1 MDLVWS
7 LDDIYKSFDSE
18 EFNSDLCTFYKY
30 IEDINKWSDD
40 NLNSYDNCKEKIE
53 YILINYNDF
62 FDLFMKLISYAQLTL
77 SADAKNKKAL
87 SVVEKLEKDMTQI
100 TSSKVK
106 FEKYIG
112 EIENIEDLI
121 NSSNVIKEYSF
132 YIQELRNK
140 YKYLLTQKEEMSISK
155 MKNTGSDSW
164 TKLQELLTS
173 TLMVDI
179 EEDGEV
185 KKKPLSVIRSMAY
198 DKDSNT
204 RRKAYDAELKSY
216 EKIEESSAAAL
227 NSIKGEAITLCKLR
241 GYDGVL
247 QKTLLDSRL
256 DEKIL
261 NTLMEAI
268 KESLPMFRMFYNK
281 KAKML
286 GLNKLA
292 FYDLFAPVG
301 EFDKKYTYEEARDYI
316 VNNFRTFSDELADF
330 ADNAFENKWI
340 DAKPRK
346 GKRGGAFCENIHAVK
361 QSRILSNFTGQFNDV
376 VTLAHELGHGYHD
389 YCLKDEKYLNSTY
402 PMPIAETASI
412 FCETIVKKAAMKEL
426 EDDKL
431 ITILENDISD
441 NAQVIVDIYSR
452 FLFESEM
459 IKRREEGSV
468 SVEELKEIMVEAQK
482 NSYGDGLD
490 ENYLH
495 PYMWICK
502 PHYYYADENFYNFPY
517 AFGLL
522 FSKGLY
528 NMYLNEKDSFADKY
542 NKLLSIT
549 GRKNIKEIG
558 DTMGID
564 LEDIEFWRGSI
575 KVIEEDINK
584 FMKI

>member
-1 MDLVWS
+1 MEQVWS
-7 LDDIYKSFDSE
+7 LDDIYKSFDSD
-18 EFNSDLCTFYKY
+18 EFKSDLGTFYKY

-40 NLNSYDNCKEKIE
+40 NLDSYDNCKEKIAH
-53 YILINYNDF
+53 ILSNYNDF

-77 SADAKNKKAL
+77 SADAKNKQAL
-87 SVVEKLEKDMTQI
+87 SVVEKLEKDVTQI

-112 EIENIEDLI
+112 EIKDIETFI
-121 NSSNVIKEYSF
+121 NSSNLINEYSF
-132 YIQELRNK
+132 YIQKLRSN
-140 YKYLLTQKEEMSISK
+140 YKYLLTDKEEMSIAK

-173 TLMVDI
+173 TLLVDI
-179 EEDGEV
+179 EEDGES
-185 KKKPLSVIRSMAY
+185 KQKPLSVVRSMAY
-198 DKDSNT
+198 DKNENI
-204 RRKAYDAELKSY
+204 RKNAYYAEIKSY
-216 EKIEESSAAAL
+216 KKIEESSAAAL
-227 NSIKGEAITLCKLR
+227 NSIKGEAISLCNLR
-241 GYDGVL
+241 GYDSVL
-247 QKTLLDSRL
+247 QKTLIDSRL

-261 NTLMEAI
+261 NTLMDAI
-268 KESLPMFRMFYNK
+268 KESLPMFRKFYNK

-286 GLNKLA
+286 GHYKLP

-301 EFDKKYTYEEARDYI
+301 EFDKQYTYEEARDYI
-316 VNNFRTFSDELADF
+316 VENFKTFSNELSNF
-330 ADNAFENKWI
+330 ADNAFENNWI
-340 DAKPRK
+340 DAKPRE
-346 GKRGGAFCENIHAVK
+346 GKRGGAFCENIHAIK
-361 QSRILSNFTGQFNDV
+361 QSRILSNFTGKFNDV
-376 VTLAHELGHGYHD
+376 VTLAHELGHAYHD

-412 FCETIVKKAAMKEL
+412 FCETIVKKAAMKEVE
-426 EDDKL
+426 EDEL

-459 IKRREEGSV
+459 IKKREEGSL
-468 SVEELKEIMVEAQK
+468 SVEELKEMMIEAQK

-490 ENYLH
+490 QNYLH
-495 PYMWICK
+495 PYMWTCK
-502 PHYYYADENFYNFPY
+502 PHYYYANENFYNFPY

-528 NMYLNEKDSFADKY
+528 NMYLKEKESFVDKY
-542 NKLLSIT
+542 NELLSIT

-558 DTMGID
+558 EFIGID
-564 LEDIEFWRGSI
+564 LEDIEFWRGSF

-584 FMKI
+584 FMQI

>member
-1 MDLVWS
+1 MDLIWS
-7 LDDIYKSFDSE
+7 LDDIYKSFDSD
-18 EFNSDLCTFYKY
+18 EFKSDLDKFYKY
-30 IEDINKWSDD
+30 IEDINKWSDN
-40 NLNSYDNCKEKIE
+40 NLESYDDSKEKIE
-53 YILINYNDF
+53 YIIVNYNDF
-62 FDLFMKLISYAQLTL
+62 FDLFMRLISYAQLTL
-77 SADAKNKKAL
+77 SGDAKNKQAL
-87 SVVEKLEKDMTQI
+87 SVVEKLEKDVTQI

-112 EIENIEDLI
+112 EIEDIQDFI
-121 NSSNVIKEYSF
+121 NSSNIIKEYSF
-132 YIQELRNK
+132 YIGKLRSN
-140 YKYLLTQKEEMSISK
+140 YKYLLTDKEEMSIAR

-173 TLMVDI
+173 TLLIDI
-179 EEDGEV
+179 NIDNEL
-185 KKKPLSVIRSMAY
+185 KKLPLSVVRSMAY
-198 DKDSNT
+198 DKSSDI
-204 RRKAYDAELKSY
+204 REKAYNAELKSY
-216 EKIEESSAAAL
+216 KKIEDSSAAAL
-227 NSIKGEAITLCKLR
+227 NSIKGEAITICNLR
-241 GYDGVL
+241 GYDSVL
-247 QKTLLDSRL
+247 QKTIIDSRL
-256 DEKIL
+256 NEKIV
-261 NTLMEAI
+261 NTLMDVI
-268 KESLPMFRMFYNK
+268 KESLPMFRKFYKK

-286 GLNKLA
+286 GHDKLP

-301 EFDKKYTYEEARDYI
+301 EFDKQYTYEEAREYI
-316 VNNFRTFSDELADF
+316 VKNFKTFSDELADF
-330 ADNAFENKWI
+330 ADNAFENNWI
-340 DAKPRK
+340 DAKPRE

-361 QSRILSNFTGQFNDV
+361 QSRILSNFTGKFDDV
-376 VTLAHELGHGYHD
+376 VTLAHELGHAYHD

-412 FCETIVKKAAMKEL
+412 FCETIVKKAAMKEI
-426 EDDKL
+426 EDDKR

-459 IKRREEGSV
+459 IERRAEGSL
-468 SVEELKEIMVEAQK
+468 SSEELKEIMIKAQM

-495 PYMWICK
+495 PYMWACK

-522 FSKGLY
+522 FSKGIY
-528 NMYLNEKDSFADKY
+528 SMYLKEKDSFADKY

-558 DTMGID
+558 TSVGID

>member
-1 MDLVWS
+1 MDQVWS
-7 LDDIYKSFDSE
+7 LDDIYKSFDSD
-18 EFNSDLCTFYKY
+18 EFKSDLDKFYKC
-30 IEDINKWSDD
+30 IEDINKWSYE
-40 NLNSYDNCKEKIE
+40 NLSSYDDCKKIE
-53 YILINYNDF
+53 YILSNYNDF

-77 SADAKNKKAL
+77 SADARNKKAL
-87 SVVEKLEKDMTQI
+87 SMVEKLEKDVTQI

-112 EIENIEDLI
+112 EIDDIETLI
-121 NSSNVIKEYSF
+121 NSSNIMKEYVF

-140 YKYLLTQKEEMSISK
+140 YEYLLTEKEEMSIAK

-179 EEDGEV
+179 DEDGET
-185 KKKPLSVIRSMAY
+185 KKKPLSVVRSMAY
-198 DKDSNT
+198 DKDQNI
-204 RRKAYDAELKSY
+204 REKAYKAEIKSY
-216 EKIEESSAAAL
+216 KKIEESSAAAL

-241 GYDGVL
+241 GYDSVL
-247 QKTLLDSRL
+247 QKTLIDSRL

-261 NTLMEAI
+261 STLIDAI
-268 KESLPMFRMFYNK
+268 KESLPMFRKFYDK

-286 GLNKLA
+286 GHNKLP

-301 EFDKKYTYEEARDYI
+301 EFDKQYTYEEARDYI
-316 VNNFRTFSDELADF
+316 VKNFNTFSDELANF
-330 ADNAFENKWI
+330 ADNAFQNNWI
-340 DAKPRK
+340 DATPRE

-361 QSRILSNFTGQFNDV
+361 QSRILSNFTGNFNDV
-376 VTLAHELGHGYHD
+376 VTLAHELGHAYHD
-389 YCLKDEKYLNSTY
+389 YCLKDEKYLNSKY

-412 FCETIVKKAAMKEL
+412 FCETIVKKAAMEEL
-426 EDDKL
+426 EEDKL
-431 ITILENDISD
+431 VTVLENDISD

-452 FLFESEM
+452 FLFESEL
-459 IKRREEGSV
+459 IKKREEGSL
-468 SVEELKEIMVEAQK
+468 SVEELKEIMIKAQK

-495 PYMWICK
+495 PYMWACK

-528 NMYLNEKDSFADKY
+528 NMYLNEKESFVDKY
-542 NKLLSIT
+542 NELLSIT

-558 DTMGID
+558 KFIGID
-564 LEDIEFWRGSI
+564 LEDIKFWRGSI

-584 FMKI
+584 FIKI